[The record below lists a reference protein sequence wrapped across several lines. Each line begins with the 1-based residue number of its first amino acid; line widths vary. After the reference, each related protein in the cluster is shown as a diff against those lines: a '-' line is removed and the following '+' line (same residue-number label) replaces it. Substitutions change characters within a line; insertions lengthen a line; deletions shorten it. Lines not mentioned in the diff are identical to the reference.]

1 MYRLDRMRKQY
12 EQFTAAEGYIIGF
25 RDGDKVYAVDLDKIP
40 RRYTRIQKESKSNG
54 GGYGLY
60 VKITEPAI
68 LSELMPKAYY
78 VCELADLIDNDG
90 HLNGKGELKHFN
102 KGVMF
107 EKKIWELNGMEF
119 RGKDSVRFYESGD
132 ITIDGKEIQIK
143 FEWARICYD
152 RTLKRLTAK

>member
-25 RDGDKVYAVDLDKIP
+25 RNGDKVYAVDLDKIP
-40 RRYTRIQKESKSNG
+40 RRYTKIQKESKSNG

-60 VKITEPAI
+60 IKITDLTI
-68 LSELMPKAYY
+68 LSELLPKAYY

-90 HLNGKGELKHFN
+90 HLNDKGELKHFN

-132 ITIDGKEIQIK
+132 ITINGKEIQIK